1 MVDVGVRQSPRIVW
15 ETFLGE
21 SQMRNRGSCRFP
33 SMMAVLFLRR
43 LVEVRVPTLRH
54 RDGVSMRAEFDV
66 DGGAIDDVWL
76 LITYIRRGI

>member
-1 MVDVGVRQSPRIVW
+1 
-15 ETFLGE
+15 
-21 SQMRNRGSCRFP
+21 
-33 SMMAVLFLRR
+33 MMAVLFLRR